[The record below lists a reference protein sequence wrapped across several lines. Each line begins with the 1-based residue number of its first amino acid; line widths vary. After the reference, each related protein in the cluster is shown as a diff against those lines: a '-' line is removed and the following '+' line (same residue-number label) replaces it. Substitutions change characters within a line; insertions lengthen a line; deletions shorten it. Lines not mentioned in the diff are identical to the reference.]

1 MVTDSK
7 RKRITIRDVAQA
19 AGTSVSTVSFVLN
32 SSWKRHRVHPDT
44 AARVQKVA
52 EELNYRP
59 DQRARALRLKRSSFA
74 GMIVPFLR
82 DRFFAD
88 MAESFEAQARRR
100 SLVPIMSSTQHKPE
114 IERQV
119 AETLI
124 AQDVELLIL
133 AGVAEPSAI
142 DDLCQKRGVRCVIMD
157 VSGAVSRSGSI
168 DILENP
174 PVDSIILRQEVE
186 EVMGRCF
193 AWFDNAIHQG
203 GRSFANPPKL
213 TLNRSAAR
221 QSRALA
227 ATHENSREETMS
239 TAANVVFD
247 VGKTNMKL
255 NVVSSAGETL
265 ESMSRPNTV
274 LESRAAGPA
283 TGPWCRH
290 DVAKAEIWLLDSLAD
305 LAKRHQLGTFICVG
319 HGSTGCLVSQSD
331 LGATE
336 PALPMIDYEQDM
348 PSDDDDA
355 FLAEAGPFGDRG
367 SAIMHG
373 ATHAARQIMW
383 VQRAAPERFERAEMW
398 LGLPQY
404 WAWRLS
410 GKGAAE
416 ITYMAA
422 QSELW
427 NVAEQR
433 PSEIAQRHDWVRLLP
448 KIRRADE
455 VLGPIRSDLA
465 QRYGLP
471 PNMEILTGLHDSSSN
486 FHAYRASGLRPLTVL
501 STGTWIV
508 ALSDGVPIDRLDP
521 TYGMTLNA
529 DIDGRPLGGALVMG
543 GREFDAVAQGAK
555 GPADPERIRD
565 LIARKTMALP
575 SFDDDHGQFPGS
587 GGRGCIVG
595 PSPKDAADRRAL
607 AVLYTALLAREC
619 LLSVEARGEVVL
631 DGSFTRDPVF
641 CGLVAALCPG
651 LTCRINHSADGVAL
665 GAALIASTATTRPT
679 MPELVEPLNI
689 PGLQVYAEE
698 WRALEKDNNRTSN
711 QRKDA

>member
-1 MVTDSK
+1 MTREPTKK
-7 RKRITIRDVAQA
+7 RVTIRDVAQA

-44 AARVQKVA
+44 AARVQTVA
-52 EELNYRP
+52 EEMNYRP

-74 GMIVPFLR
+74 GMIVPFLK

-88 MAESFEAQARRR
+88 MAESFEIQARRR
-100 SLVPIMSSTQHKPE
+100 SLVPIMSSTQHNPKVE
-114 IERQV
+114 QQV
-119 AETLI
+119 AETLV

-133 AGVAEPSAI
+133 AGVTEPAVI
-142 DDLCQKRGVRCVIMD
+142 DDLCQKRGVRCVSLD

-168 DILENP
+168 DIRENS
-174 PVDSIILRQEVE
+174 PVDSIIQRQEVE
-186 EVMGRCF
+186 EVMGECF
-193 AWFDNAIHQG
+193 AWFDSAIHQT
-203 GRSFANPPKL
+203 AATATKPPKL
-213 TLNRSAAR
+213 TLNRSTAR
-221 QSRALA
+221 QTKALA
-227 ATHENSREETMS
+227 EIKVNSREESMS
-239 TAANVVFD
+239 KPANVVLD

-265 ESMSRPNTV
+265 QAVSRPNTV
-274 LESRAAGPA
+274 LECSAPGAA
-283 TGPWCRH
+283 TGPWRRH
-290 DVAKAEIWLLDSLAD
+290 DVAKAEVWLLESLSG
-305 LAKRHQLGTFICVG
+305 LAKQYRLGTFVCVG
-319 HGSTGCLVSQSD
+319 HGSTGCLVSQAD
-331 LGATE
+331 LGAPE

-348 PSDDDDA
+348 PTGDDDA

-455 VLGPIRSDLA
+455 VLGQVRSDLA

-471 PNMEILTGLHDSSSN
+471 IDLQILTGLHDSSSN

-529 DIDGRPLGGALVMG
+529 DIDGRALGGALAMG
-543 GREFDAVAQGAK
+543 GREFDAVAQGAE
-555 GPADPERIRD
+555 GPADPERIRN
-565 LIARKTMALP
+565 LIANKTMALP

-595 PSPKDAADRRAL
+595 PPPKDAADRRAL

-619 LLSVEARGEVVL
+619 LLSVDAHGEVVL
-631 DGSFTRDPVF
+631 DGSFTRDPIF
-641 CGLVAALCPG
+641 CGLVAALCPD
-651 LTCRINHSADGVAL
+651 LSCRINHSADGVAI
-665 GAALIASTATTRPT
+665 GAALIASTATNRPP
-679 MPELVEPLNI
+679 MPERIDPLNL
-689 PGLQVYAEE
+689 PGLEAYAEE
-698 WRALEKDNNRTSN
+698 WRALEKENNRTSD